1 MYQLQVYQIQCPLL
15 WSVYPSALANVES
28 LSVPQSRT
36 VSWHLK
42 TGLVDEPTQHTTDVS
57 PSPVC
62 ALLLLQKIKQATI
75 ASLVRLSYPDLPL
88 TIAAFLAG
96 AVAALASA
104 SVPYFIGQVI
114 DFASIDP
121 DRWVS
126 TGVLVA

>member
-15 WSVYPSALANVES
+15 WSVYPSALAHVVS
-28 LSVPQSRT
+28 LSFPQSRT
-36 VSWHLK
+36 VSWRL
-42 TGLVDEPTQHTTDVS
+42 TGLVDELIQHTTDVL

-126 TGVLVA
+126 TGVSVA